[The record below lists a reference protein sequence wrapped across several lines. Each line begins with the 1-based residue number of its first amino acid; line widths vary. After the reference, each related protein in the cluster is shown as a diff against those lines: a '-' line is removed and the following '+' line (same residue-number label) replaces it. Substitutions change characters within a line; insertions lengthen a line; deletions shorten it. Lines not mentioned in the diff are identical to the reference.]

1 MNEHEKIN
9 YVEFPTKDIEAT
21 KAFFST
27 VFGWSFIDYALN
39 TPLSQMKVSTA
50 AFSNPICTKSV
61 LSRNGV

>member
-50 AFSNPICTKSV
+50 AFSNPI
-61 LSRNGV
+61 